1 MGCKAEFESI
11 CSLSCSLV
19 LKGTGVSDD
28 MPRIREDFIEEITFE
43 LGLE

>member
-19 LKGTGVSDD
+19 LKGTGVPDD